1 MKEKIT
7 FIALLFILVL
17 TALALVITCAYALNH
32 AYAAD
37 EGFPFFC
44 GIIALVAGF
53 YGIVKAGTAVL
64 KRFYNL

>member
-7 FIALLFILVL
+7 FIALLVILVL

-37 EGFPFFC
+37 EGLPSSAESSPSSRDSTESSRQGRPC
-44 GIIALVAGF
+44 
-53 YGIVKAGTAVL
+53 
-64 KRFYNL
+64 